1 MDEIEQIIDKVNTFY
16 NFQTKRPQ
24 LIGNFVYIE
33 LLNYINDYHFRITSI
48 VMLSTEIKNG
58 EYANEMIKVYGL

>member
-1 MDEIEQIIDKVNTFY
+1 MNEIEQIINRVNTFY

-24 LIGNFVYIE
+24 LVCNFVYIE
-33 LLNYINDYHFRITSI
+33 SI
-48 VMLSTEIKNG
+48 VFFNDHSAFSSLFMLPTEIKNG